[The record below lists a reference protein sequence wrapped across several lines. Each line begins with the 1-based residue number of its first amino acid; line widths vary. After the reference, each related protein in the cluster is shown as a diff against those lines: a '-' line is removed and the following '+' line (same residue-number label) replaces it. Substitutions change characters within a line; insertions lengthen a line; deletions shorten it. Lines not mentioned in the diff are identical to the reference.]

1 MAGVQIDGVNNKIDF
16 DDDLDTSI
24 SANTDDTLV
33 IEAGGNTMAT
43 ITATTFTIN
52 DGTTITTADNTDT
65 LSLIST
71 DTDDNSGPNL
81 RMYRNSGSPGD
92 NYVIGQ
98 IQFEGK
104 NDAAQDVVYNDIS
117 MKIADASDG
126 TEDGIIRFR
135 NMQAGTLRQYISTSG
150 TEVVIN
156 EDSVDLDFRVES
168 NGNSHM
174 IFVDGGNNRM
184 HIGAAT
190 NGNGTL
196 NIENAS
202 NADTLVLVST
212 DADATSGPVLK
223 LFRNSSSPADSDDV
237 GKILFTAENDAS
249 EAIDYG
255 TIRGDLLDVTDGT
268 EDGVIKIEAILAGTN
283 REMIRLGNGEG
294 VIVNEDGIA
303 GIDFRV
309 ESDGV
314 SHMLFVNGGGNNVGV
329 GTTGDVLGRF
339 HVMNGDTGAS
349 ADGGGD
355 ELVLEHDSA
364 CGMTILCPSNQE
376 GGIKF
381 GDPDDNDAGRI
392 QYDHPNDK
400 MFFMTSG
407 NVHFNIASN
416 GDLTATDTSIGSL
429 SDQRLKKDIVNF
441 TYDINKFKQ
450 LKPRSFEWKN
460 KSEHGDKTGLRG
472 FIAQEVDS
480 IDNHF
485 VNSKP
490 IKESYHPL
498 DFVLLDD
505 AGTFT
510 ETKEYSISEELNNQI
525 PSGKK
530 VGDKYE
536 VTSNKERTTYDS
548 KLGDKDA
555 MYISIIQQLITR
567 IEVLEG

>member
-1 MAGVQIDGVNNKIDF
+1 MTGVTN
-16 DDDLDTSI
+16 
-24 SANTDDTLV
+24 
-33 IEAGGNTMAT
+33 
-43 ITATTFTIN
+43 
-52 DGTTITTADNTDT
+52 
-65 LSLIST
+65 
-71 DTDDNSGPNL
+71 
-81 RMYRNSGSPGD
+81 GSE
-92 NYVIGQ
+92 
-98 IQFEGK
+98 EGK
-104 NDAAQDVVYNDIS
+104 FWIETMV
-117 MKIADASDG
+117 
-126 TEDGIIRFR
+126 
-135 NMQAGTLRQYISTSG
+135 AGTARQRMSIAGAET
-150 TEVVIN
+150 IFN
-156 EDSVDLDFRVES
+156 EDSVDV
-168 NGNSHM
+168 
-174 IFVDGGNNRM
+174 
-184 HIGAAT
+184 
-190 NGNGTL
+190 
-196 NIENAS
+196 
-202 NADTLVLVST
+202 
-212 DADATSGPVLK
+212 
-223 LFRNSSSPADSDDV
+223 
-237 GKILFTAENDAS
+237 
-249 EAIDYG
+249 
-255 TIRGDLLDVTDGT
+255 
-268 EDGVIKIEAILAGTN
+268 
-283 REMIRLGNGEG
+283 
-294 VIVNEDGIA
+294 
-303 GIDFRV
+303 DFRV

-314 SHMLFVNGGGNNVGV
+314 THMLFVNGGGNNVGV

-364 CGMTILCPSNQE
+364 CGLTILCPSNQE

-490 IKESYHPL
+490 IKENYHPL